1 VPPLFFAPAASEG
14 SVISALLTDTFKHY
28 QTTGGYITQGD
39 AAADL
44 ISFSGFPDRIE
55 ITVRTFAAIIN
66 LTDEQNRE
74 GPDIRIEADGT
85 YDAQI
90 RAKKVRARNATAGS
104 NALIQAIGKWHCSS
118 ESPYAVR
125 LNR

>member
-1 VPPLFFAPAASEG
+1 MIHRPQAAEG
-14 SVISALLTDTFKHY
+14 DLPSAILTDTFKGY
-28 QTTGGYITQGD
+28 QTTRGYVTQGD

-55 ITVRTFAAIIN
+55 ITVLTFPAIIN

-74 GPDIRIEADGT
+74 GPDIRIEASGS

-90 RAKKVRARNATAGS
+90 RAKKVRARNATPGS
-104 NALIQAIGKWHCSS
+104 NATVQAIGKWACGTS
-118 ESPYAVR
+118 SPYA
-125 LNR
+125 LQSNR

>member
-1 VPPLFFAPAASEG
+1 MIHEPQAGHGDLPV
-14 SVISALLTDTFKHY
+14 ALLTDTFQSY
-28 QTTGGYITQGD
+28 QTTRGYITQGD
-39 AAADL
+39 TAADL

-55 ITVRTFAAIIN
+55 ITVLTFPAIVN

-74 GPDIRIEADGT
+74 GPDVRIEANGT

-104 NALIQAIGKWHCSS
+104 NALVQAIGKWACSTA
-118 ESPYAVR
+118 SPYAVLTPR
-125 LNR
+125 